1 MKKKIFVQLL
11 LYIIAL
17 SSGCANAPNNEFS
30 QTLTGE
36 LGTVSTVTVYD
47 SESALSECID
57 YIRLADSR
65 FSVTN
70 PESEISRLNNGEN
83 IALSTDTEE
92 ILELSKKYADD
103 TFNPHAGELFSLW
116 DEAIKSA
123 VLPDD
128 AEISKAK
135 SDIGKKV
142 NLGAIAKGYITDR
155 LVEILD
161 REKVDS
167 ALINLGGNI
176 YAKGKKPNGKPW
188 QIGVRTPD
196 EPDSYVGIISAE
208 NLAVVTSGDYERYF
222 DADGIRYHHIID
234 PKTGYPAKSGLRS
247 VTIISDNAT
256 IADMLSTKCFIL
268 GFEAS
273 MPILDEFGVAAI
285 FITDKNEVLYSAGL
299 EDIFTFDNPSFS
311 YKTF

>member
-1 MKKKIFVQLL
+1 MKKNIFVQLL
-11 LYIIAL
+11 LSIIVL
-17 SSGCANAPNNEFS
+17 SSGCANAPNKEFS

-36 LGTVSTVTVYD
+36 LGTVSTVMVYD
-47 SESALSECID
+47 DESALSECID
-57 YIRLADSR
+57 YIKLADSR

-70 PESEISRLNNGEN
+70 PESEISRLNSGEN
-83 IALSTDTEE
+83 VTLSTDTEE
-92 ILELSKKYADD
+92 ILELSRKYADD
-103 TFNPHAGELFSLW
+103 TFNPYAGELFRLW

-123 VLPDD
+123 KLPDD

-135 SDIGKKV
+135 ADIGKKV

-155 LVEILD
+155 LVEILNS
-161 REKVDS
+161 EKVDS

-176 YAKGKKPNGKPW
+176 YAKGKKPNGKSW

-196 EPDSYVGIISAE
+196 KPDSYVGIISAE

-222 DADGIRYHHIID
+222 ESDGIRYHHIID

-256 IADMLSTKCFIL
+256 VADMLSTKCFIL
-268 GFEAS
+268 GYEESKQLLAY
-273 MPILDEFGVAAI
+273 FGVRAI
-285 FITDKNEVLYSAGL
+285 FITNQNEVLYSSGL
-299 EDIFTFDNPSFS
+299 EDIFAYDNSDFS
-311 YKTF
+311 YIAF